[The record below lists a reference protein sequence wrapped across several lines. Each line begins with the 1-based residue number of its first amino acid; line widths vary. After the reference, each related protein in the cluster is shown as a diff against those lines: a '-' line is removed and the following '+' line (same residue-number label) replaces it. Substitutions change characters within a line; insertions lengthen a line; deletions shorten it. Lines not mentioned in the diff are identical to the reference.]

1 MYKRQAL
8 PPLSAIATDD
18 PRLRGVDLDLPLHR
32 MCAAALLPAHASG
45 QAATASAAV
54 ATQSS
59 PWASVLHGAAN
70 AAERVLHMAHQQIA
84 AWHDRAQASEAAR
97 LEAVAQLEP
106 LKAAIARQ
114 QDALTETSTQE
125 SKYQHELDESNS
137 RANVLDSV
145 VRTVTSE
152 RDRLRR
158 DLAAAEARVTALED
172 ERAVLRTQYDMLR
185 AQLVEAEARPTGYAA
200 SHPITQLEHLLRN
213 DSASSLALMTLVG
226 RLFPDPAHPASV
238 ALMTIL
244 DAMSPPASTMSPSAA
259 LMQLLRA
266 LFAPPTQSPP

>member
-1 MYKRQAL
+1 
-8 PPLSAIATDD
+8 
-18 PRLRGVDLDLPLHR
+18 
-32 MCAAALLPAHASG
+32 
-45 QAATASAAV
+45 
-54 ATQSS
+54 
-59 PWASVLHGAAN
+59 VLH
-70 AAERVLHMAHQQIA
+70 VAHQQIA